1 MTDQKNVNL
10 DEDALELLILEK
22 FVDHFNQVYY
32 QQKLDNTTHNK
43 CDRELDMG
51 EVLHEITGWEG
62 RKLEAE
68 TVHWFGSLVSNSPSY
83 RDKKPLRPCS
93 DRESRGGPHK
103 WHARSYEDGTGAVP
117 TKERVRELRKQ
128 RQQQVS
134 QVSID
139 SLTVEG
145 VANIGGHITD
155 LSVSKESDVLKEIAE
170 TLRQQAAQ
178 KAAFKVRL
186 RVKNKSSGSTGR
198 VDIATVTN
206 FSDFPITVQS
216 FRWYVQNLKEKPNL
230 QLQEVEID
238 TDIPSGNSHAFTYH
252 VGADQMVI
260 RAWTK
265 VVDPTGREH
274 EEIENNKGA
283 YKTWRSVHGEDY
295 PN

>member
-10 DEDALELLILEK
+10 DEDALELLILQR
-22 FVDHFNQVYY
+22 FVEHYSETHLA
-32 QQKLDNTTHNK
+32 QKRSGATHNK
-43 CDRELDMG
+43 CQRELHME
-51 EVLHEITGWEG
+51 EVLREITGWEED
-62 RKLEAE
+62 KLEVE
-68 TVHWFGSLVSNSPSY
+68 KEHWFGTLVSTSPAY
-83 RDKKPLRPCS
+83 RDEKPLRCCS

-103 WHARSYEDGTGAVP
+103 WHARAFEDGTGAVP
-117 TKERVRELRKQ
+117 AKDRIRELRKQ

-170 TLRQQAAQ
+170 TLKQQAAQ

-216 FRWYVQNLKEKPNL
+216 FRWYVQNLKERPNL

-238 TDIPSGNSHAFTYH
+238 TDIPSGNSHEFTCH
-252 VGADQMVI
+252 VGPDQMVI

-265 VVDPTGREH
+265 VVDPTDREH
-274 EEIENNKGA
+274 EEVENNKGA
-283 YKTWRSVHGEDY
+283 YETWRSLHGKDY